1 MTHKVFILFVS
12 LFIFIRSGPAQIND
26 RENPGVTQI
35 NTEKAHATYVPFD
48 QLKWENNELQH
59 SPLVQLLNG
68 TWKFSHY
75 NNPSLVPSNF
85 YRTTNIRD
93 WDDIQVPGNWQLQS
107 DKYDP
112 PVFTNIKY
120 PFEPNPPF
128 VL

>member
-12 LFIFIRSGPAQIND
+12 LFIFIRSGPAQVND
-26 RENPGVTQI
+26 
-35 NTEKAHATYVPFD
+35 
-48 QLKWENNELQH
+48 WENNELQH
-59 SPLVQLLNG
+59 SPLVKLLNG

-75 NNPSLVPSNF
+75 NNPSPVPSNF

-112 PVFTNIKY
+112 PGFTNIKY

-128 VL
+128 VPDAWKGLEIFGRSVK